1 MSQAKV
7 DRYKQEKKNRDKIIK
22 KEKRQLAAMKAGVS
36 VVAIALVAWVGVSVY
51 HGLQSE
57 DTTTAEKPS
66 YTVNTSSLDE
76 LGLPRC
82 AGGSGRPA
90 CPVLRTPPC

>member
-51 HGLQSE
+51 HGFRSE
-57 DTTTAEKPS
+57 DTTTAEKPT
-66 YTVNTSSLDE
+66 YTVNTSALDE
-76 LGLPRC
+76 FITGLS
-82 AGGSGRPA
+82 ADDA
-90 CPVLRTPPC
+90 E

>member
-22 KEKRQLAAMKAGVS
+22 KEKCQLAAMKAGVS

-76 LGLPRC
+76 FITGLNTDD
-82 AGGSGRPA
+82 AE
-90 CPVLRTPPC
+90 